1 MQTITFRHASH
12 SIPSHID
19 ELSHAQYIAYLR
31 LFLMNLPED
40 LTRRRLFP
48 ILLSL
53 PIADYH
59 DYRQDIIAE
68 LDTWQSALDPFF
80 VAGHLTLNT
89 TRQMLREYRGWKGPG
104 DMLDGINFGQFIA
117 ALIMYEEFIRLTAH
131 GGSADGIPT
140 AANDCL
146 LELTRQ
152 LYTAPTAPTVPGGS
166 AAGSPAD
173 SSPADSPRP
182 SDLLILHATHFFVS
196 CYQYI
201 AATPVHINGYD
212 IDLSIIFT
220 ASGGSPARHR
230 TPDDHTGWQ
239 GIAFEIAE
247 QGLFGTYNDLMRQ
260 PLFDVLLYLYKRRFE
275 QLHKKRK

>member
-59 DYRQDIIAE
+59 DYRQDIITE

-89 TRQMLREYRGWKGPG
+89 TCQMLREYRGWKGPG

-152 LYTAPTAPTVPGGS
+152 LYTAPS
-166 AAGSPAD
+166 AAAATAAAAAAVPDGSP
-173 SSPADSPRP
+173 SVPP
-182 SDLLILHATHFFVS
+182 SDLLILHATYFFVS

-201 AATPVHINGYD
+201 ATTPVHINGHD

-220 ASGGSPARHR
+220 ASGGSAARHR

-260 PLFDVLLYLYKRRFE
+260 PLYDVLLYLYKRRFE